1 MSNQKGTG
9 ANMEAVDIEFAE
21 EARQACSKA
30 LIKLANGNTRAV
42 EEILTEFGTKC
53 YRIVQGAKMAQEQT
67 DLREDRFDLAALK
80 VDLRSAAPEI
90 EAD

>member
-1 MSNQKGTG
+1 MEGTQG
-9 ANMEAVDIEFAE
+9 VDVAFAE
-21 EARQACSKA
+21 EARQAVSGA
-30 LIKLANGNTRAV
+30 LLRMANGHYDDAAA
-42 EEILTEFGTKC
+42 ILEKFGARC
-53 YRIVQGAKMAQEQT
+53 VRIVQGAKMEQEQA